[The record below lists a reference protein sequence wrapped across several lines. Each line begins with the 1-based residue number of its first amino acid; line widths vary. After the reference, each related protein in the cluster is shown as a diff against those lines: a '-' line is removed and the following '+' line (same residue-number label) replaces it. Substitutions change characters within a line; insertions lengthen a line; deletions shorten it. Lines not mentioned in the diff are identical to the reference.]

1 MDRQYYQCLIDP
13 AIAMVI
19 KKGAD
24 YNNGGRDD
32 LHAYFPF
39 GMKSYAQMIHVKNSR
54 FVSLAKQTTA
64 PNYESARDTLL
75 DLINYCVFALDW
87 LNEGEAKPDQVMSAT
102 RGGRET

>member
-13 AIAMVI
+13 AIAMVV

-39 GMKSYAQMIHVKNSR
+39 GMKSYAQMIHVKSSR
-54 FVSLAKQTTA
+54 FVSLAKQATP

-75 DLINYCVFALDW
+75 DLINYCVFALDA
-87 LNEGEAKPDQVMSAT
+87 LPKLETKPDPTMNAT